1 MHQVSV
7 ASIRNFEAAIRKREH
22 LRKQR
27 RDAADGGAEP
37 PKSKPNRSLLPT
49 DDPAGLRKLREAT
62 VQAEAVAAAGVSVP
76 ASSPAPAPAPADLQW
91 QVRVVHGSKGRICH
105 IMRMMAPT

>member
-1 MHQVSV
+1 MSV